1 MYGYMQCG
9 LSCTYK
15 RLKNKMWFSLEQA
28 EAILSLDH
36 SYFKS
41 YFPVASY
48 FDVDDAPKILRE
60 DTALEHQA
68 MVWLWLL
75 SCEILQSL

>member
-41 YFPVASY
+41 YFPIASY
-48 FDVDDAPKILRE
+48 FDVDDAPKMLRE
-60 DTALEHQA
+60 DTYCLRAPSNGIVVAFKL
-68 MVWLWLL
+68 
-75 SCEILQSL
+75 